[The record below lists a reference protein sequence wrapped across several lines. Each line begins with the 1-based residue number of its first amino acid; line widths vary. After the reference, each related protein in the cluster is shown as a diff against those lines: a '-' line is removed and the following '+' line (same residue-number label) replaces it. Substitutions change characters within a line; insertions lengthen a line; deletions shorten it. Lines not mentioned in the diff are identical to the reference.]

1 MALLV
6 VAYPQLTAADY
17 AWIQAIRQQ
26 HDAHYSLIAPHFTL
40 VFPLNSVD
48 QAACLAHITASTRQI
63 GSISFSIRC
72 AMIVKDAFGPLT
84 HLFLVPDEGYSALV
98 KLHDALYV
106 DLLADHLRLD
116 VAFIPHMTIGGHA
129 EPRVCKASADQINHQ
144 NRCIQGSIDA
154 VDLIS
159 HENATVT
166 TIEPIA
172 LAG

>member
-6 VAYPQLTAADY
+6 VAYPQLAAIDY

-40 VFPLNSVD
+40 VFPLNTVD
-48 QAACLAHITASTRQI
+48 QAACVAHISAWIRQI
-63 GSISFSIRC
+63 GSISFRIRC

-98 KLHDALYV
+98 RLHDALYV

-116 VAFIPHMTIGGHA
+116 VAFIPHITIGGNVD
-129 EPRVCKASADQINHQ
+129 PRVCKASADQINRQ

-159 HENATVT
+159 HENAAVT
-166 TIEPIA
+166 TIKRIG
-172 LAG
+172 LA

>member
-6 VAYPQLTAADY
+6 VAYPQFSAADY

-48 QAACLAHITASTRQI
+48 QAACVAHVASSLTQT

-72 AMIVKDAFGPLT
+72 AVIVKDAFSPLT

-98 KLHDALYV
+98 KLHDALYA
-106 DLLADHLRLD
+106 DLLADYVRLD
-116 VAFIPHMTIGGHA
+116 VAFIPHMTIGGHVD
-129 EPRVCKASADQINHQ
+129 PWVCKASADQINRQ
-144 NRCIQGSIDA
+144 NICIQGSINA
-154 VDLIS
+154 VDLIL
-159 HENATVT
+159 HENDTVT
-166 TIEPIA
+166 TIKRIA
-172 LAG
+172 LA